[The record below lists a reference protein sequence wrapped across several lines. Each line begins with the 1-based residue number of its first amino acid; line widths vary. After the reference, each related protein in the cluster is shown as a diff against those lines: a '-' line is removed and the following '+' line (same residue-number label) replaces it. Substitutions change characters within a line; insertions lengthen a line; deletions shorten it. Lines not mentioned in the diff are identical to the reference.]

1 VRATFLIG
9 PAGTGKTHRCLAAVR
24 ESLQRSPEG
33 PPLLFL
39 APKQATYQIERELL
53 SDADLQGY
61 ARLQVL
67 SFERLANLVLAA
79 SLPSR
84 VLRVEGR
91 VMVLRALLT
100 RCQDQ
105 LKVFRGSARLP
116 GFARQISDCI
126 TEFQNHH
133 VTPAGLLAAAEKL
146 ENNIS
151 LANKLRD
158 LALIFSFYIAWLK
171 REGLHD
177 ASALLDLAA
186 DAVRRG
192 AQTGRFR
199 WEALW
204 LDGFAELTPQE
215 MALLLAIIPACER
228 ATLAFCADAI
238 EARERDWLS
247 TWAIAESSAAQCCE
261 AVRALPEC
269 IVTVDHLQRGTKH
282 SRFSGAPVLA
292 HVEAGWESASPS
304 ATTGQDL
311 SRSLRVA
318 VCANPEAEAALAA
331 QEILRHARA
340 GGRFRECGVIVRDL
354 SGYHSAI
361 RRVFTRYEIPFF
373 IDRREPVVHHPLPEL
388 TRSALRLAAFDWQ
401 LDDWLSVLK
410 TGLVTTDDSEI
421 DVLENEALE
430 RGWSGRIWQQPRCGL
445 DSGHRAD
452 ALEQLRQH
460 IVPPFAQF
468 TEALRRPS
476 SGPSGHEFAGV
487 LQQLWDELR
496 IPQTLET
503 WSAGDGDSQPAAVH
517 SAIWEQMQDW
527 LADLALAFGDQ
538 RLDLRE
544 WLSVVDAGLSSFTV
558 GLVPPALDQVLV
570 GTVDRSRNPNL
581 ELAIVLGLN
590 ETIFPAPPGRPVLLT
605 ENERA
610 TLQDASVRLGFP
622 NAARVGHEHY
632 YCYIAC
638 TRPRCRLVLSHS
650 TCDLME
656 QKLNP
661 SIFISRVRRMFP
673 ALQVEQWQR
682 TENWLEAEHATDV
695 LPALMAQNGQLPVS
709 SPFAPLRER
718 MASWRALSMTDSLS
732 PVAAERLYG
741 RALSTSV
748 TSLQRFGEC
757 PFKFLVH
764 SGLRAQERRLFQVDR
779 RKLGDFQHRVLKAF
793 HDQLQTEGRQ
803 WRDLTPLDARRR
815 IARIAEDHARTY
827 HHGLFA
833 ASARQHF
840 SAGQLSLALQDF
852 IEVIVGWM
860 RQYSFDPVAAELRF
874 GADGDLP
881 PWRLPLSKGRS
892 LVFNGSIDRVDIL
905 KQQDGT
911 ALCVVLD
918 FKSSQHSIDP
928 VLLHNGV
935 QLQLPAYLN
944 ALRRMEDPHARFG
957 VFELKPV
964 GLFYVTLR
972 GYYKSGRL
980 RDEVLRDRDS
990 ARRKAYRHVGHFDLS
1005 ALPLLDSENAADQFR
1020 YSLKKDGAVGR
1031 RSKDP
1036 MGSAEFIALLDAVEE
1051 RLRDF
1056 GERIFAGEAGVAPYR
1071 KGADVPCRFC
1081 DYRPICRIDPWTH
1094 QYRSLEAPPS

>member
-1 VRATFLIG
+1 
-9 PAGTGKTHRCLAAVR
+9 
-24 ESLQRSPEG
+24 
-33 PPLLFL
+33 
-39 APKQATYQIERELL
+39 
-53 SDADLQGY
+53 
-61 ARLQVL
+61 
-67 SFERLANLVLAA
+67 
-79 SLPSR
+79 
-84 VLRVEGR
+84 
-91 VMVLRALLT
+91 
-100 RCQDQ
+100 
-105 LKVFRGSARLP
+105 LKVFHSSARLP

-126 TEFQNHH
+126 TELQNHRI
-133 VTPAGLLAAAEKL
+133 TSASLLAAAEKL

-158 LALIFSFYIAWLK
+158 LALIFGAYVTWLE
-171 REGLHD
+171 RQELHD
-177 ASALLDLAA
+177 ANALLDLAA

-238 EARERDWLS
+238 EARARDWLS
-247 TWAIAESSAAQCCE
+247 TWAIVGSAAARCSE
-261 AVRALPEC
+261 AVRALPGC
-269 IVTVDHLQRGTKH
+269 TVTIDHLQRGAKH
-282 SRFSGAPVLA
+282 NRFSDAPVLA

-304 ATTGQDL
+304 ATTGKDL
-311 SRSLRVA
+311 SRSLRVV

-373 IDRREPVVHHPLPEL
+373 IDRREPVAHHPLPEL

-401 LDDWLSVLK
+401 LDDWLSILK

-445 DSGHRAD
+445 DSGNRAES
-452 ALEQLRQH
+452 LEQLRQR

-468 TEALRRPS
+468 TEALRRTS
-476 SGPSGHEFAGV
+476 SGPSGHEFATV

-590 ETIFPAPPGRPVLLT
+590 ETIFPAPLGRPVLLT

-610 TLQDASVRLGFP
+610 ELQDASVRLGFP
-622 NAARVGHEHY
+622 SAARMGHEHY
-632 YCYIAC
+632 YGYIAC
-638 TRPRCRLVLSHS
+638 TRARRRLVLSHS

-661 SIFISRVRRMFP
+661 SIFISRVQRMFP

-682 TENWLEAEHATDV
+682 PENWLEAEHATDV
-695 LPALMAQNGQLPVS
+695 LPALMAQNGELPVS
-709 SPFAPLRER
+709 SAFAPLRER
-718 MASWRALSMTDSLS
+718 MAGWRALSMTDSLS
-732 PVAAERLYG
+732 PVAAERL
-741 RALSTSV
+741 
-748 TSLQRFGEC
+748 
-757 PFKFLVH
+757 
-764 SGLRAQERRLFQVDR
+764 
-779 RKLGDFQHRVLKAF
+779 
-793 HDQLQTEGRQ
+793 
-803 WRDLTPLDARRR
+803 
-815 IARIAEDHARTY
+815 
-827 HHGLFA
+827 
-833 ASARQHF
+833 
-840 SAGQLSLALQDF
+840 
-852 IEVIVGWM
+852 
-860 RQYSFDPVAAELRF
+860 
-874 GADGDLP
+874 
-881 PWRLPLSKGRS
+881 
-892 LVFNGSIDRVDIL
+892 
-905 KQQDGT
+905 
-911 ALCVVLD
+911 
-918 FKSSQHSIDP
+918 
-928 VLLHNGV
+928 
-935 QLQLPAYLN
+935 
-944 ALRRMEDPHARFG
+944 
-957 VFELKPV
+957 
-964 GLFYVTLR
+964 
-972 GYYKSGRL
+972 
-980 RDEVLRDRDS
+980 
-990 ARRKAYRHVGHFDLS
+990 
-1005 ALPLLDSENAADQFR
+1005 
-1020 YSLKKDGAVGR
+1020 
-1031 RSKDP
+1031 
-1036 MGSAEFIALLDAVEE
+1036 
-1051 RLRDF
+1051 
-1056 GERIFAGEAGVAPYR
+1056 
-1071 KGADVPCRFC
+1071 
-1081 DYRPICRIDPWTH
+1081 
-1094 QYRSLEAPPS
+1094 